1 MTQFEIEMLD
11 AQERLIKIQKERN
24 EILKSAFVIH
34 DGAIPALEKLVMEI
48 IKIKYILENGI

>member
-1 MTQFEIEMLD
+1 MLD